1 MPPLPNISYDKIQES
16 RRFKLQ
22 STTIDN
28 ELKFDEHNNNFCMT
42 QKKLTVLVRMRK
54 DLDLNKLELLFK
66 PFFECKFKYC
76 SLKWM
81 FQSRSTNI
89 KTNKLR
95 KMIFE
100 IRIC

>member
-22 STTIDN
+22 STTVDN

-54 DLDLNKLELLFK
+54 DLDLNKLDCCLNHFL
-66 PFFECKFKYC
+66 
-76 SLKWM
+76 SVNL
-81 FQSRSTNI
+81 STAH
-89 KTNKLR
+89 
-95 KMIFE
+95 
-100 IRIC
+100 